1 MRNKIFEIISTVA
14 KKNVSEIIDNSDQ
27 KGLWD
32 SFTHLELI
40 LALEEKF
47 SIMFEPEEISE
58 MLTPELLIRG
68 VEDKLN
74 NES

>member
-1 MRNKIFEIISTVA
+1 MRNKIYDIISIVA
-14 KKNVSEIIDNSDQ
+14 KKPVAEIIESSDN

-40 LALEEKF
+40 LALEEEF
-47 SIMFEPEEISE
+47 NIMFEPEEISE
-58 MLTPELLIRG
+58 MLTPELVIRG
-68 VEDKLN
+68 VGDKLN

>member
-1 MRNKIFEIISTVA
+1 MRNKIFDIISIVA
-14 KKNVSEIIDNSDQ
+14 KKPVIEIIESSGN

-40 LALEEKF
+40 LALEEEF
-47 SIMFEPEEISE
+47 NIMFEPEEISE
-58 MLTPELLIRG
+58 MLTPELVIRG

>member
-40 LALEEKF
+40 LALEEEF

>member
-1 MRNKIFEIISTVA
+1 A
-14 KKNVSEIIDNSDQ
+14 KKPVSEIIASSND

-40 LALEEKF
+40 LTLEEEF
-47 SIMFEPEEISE
+47 DIIFEPEEISE
-58 MLTPELLIRG
+58 MLTPELVISS
-68 VEDKLN
+68 VEGKLN